1 MEKLIKVLLNMLFVY
16 NNNCYIF
23 TCTRDLA
30 KRSGLTTDT
39 IRSNMKKLLNSQVLT
54 DVGVSLSY
62 GREHFHNSTWKLYK
76 LNLSFMSIESAC
88 GNPSTEW
95 KITGYLD
102 KEEEVGD

>member
-39 IRSNMKKLLNSQVLT
+39 VRSNMKKLLNSQVLT

-62 GREHFHNSTWKLYK
+62 GREHFHSST
-76 LNLSFMSIESAC
+76 
-88 GNPSTEW
+88 
-95 KITGYLD
+95 
-102 KEEEVGD
+102 

>member
-62 GREHFHNSTWKLYK
+62 GREHFHNST
-76 LNLSFMSIESAC
+76 
-88 GNPSTEW
+88 
-95 KITGYLD
+95 
-102 KEEEVGD
+102 